1 MAEPPDAPAPPV
13 LLAVP
18 APLVPVV
25 AAVDVEALLGAPGC
39 PRPLCPRP

>member
-1 MAEPPDAPAPPV
+1 MAEPPETPAPPV

-18 APLVPVV
+18 APLVPV